1 MLFDILAD
9 TQPPIAKS
17 CPGDVDI
24 FEGETPSWSAP
35 EFEDNVGI
43 ATETAPTIEKN
54 LPVGNYIQHHIAY
67 DYDGNFADCKFLVSV
82 HSQGNQ
88 RWV

>member
-1 MLFDILAD
+1 MLFDIFAD
-9 TQPPIAKS
+9 TQPPVAKS

-43 ATETAPTIEKN
+43 ARETGPRIHDI

-67 DYDGNFADCKFLVSV
+67 DYDGNSMDCTFLVYI

-88 RWV
+88 QCV